1 MRPFFYLLF
10 AHPEVAAVVGSRV
23 VESVITDTIKHHP
36 ALFIF
41 VAAMVIGVLYF
52 SYSTFALKADLKA
65 VEVRIAARLVL
76 LEINAEKRDVDAQ
89 IRALDA
95 EVFELERIEKAQQAT
110 RRDMQR
116 LWELKRKATRLDG
129 GLAQLESALR
139 GLKRGLDKP

>member
-65 VEVRIAARLVL
+65 VEVRIACWKL
-76 LEINAEKRDVDAQ
+76 
-89 IRALDA
+89 
-95 EVFELERIEKAQQAT
+95 T
-110 RRDMQR
+110 RKSAMSM
-116 LWELKRKATRLDG
+116 RKSGRWMLRC
-129 GLAQLESALR
+129 LSWSAS
-139 GLKRGLDKP
+139 KKPNRPPAAICSGCGN